1 MILGFIIGTGHFSR
15 YSAIMEF
22 PFIEITVDLYEG
34 ILITTS
40 FACWVLIVSPSQS
53 KKFLSISN
61 FPLSFSD
68 NFGEMNEKSSQK
80 VRSIKI
86 FILKLS
92 KIKHMRVSRRYIHL
106 DCGICRDA
114 TNITYGSDLPSHPK
128 ISLQILPLSK
138 LKNVSQIGWFI
149 HSRFPFQEIC
159 IVS

>member
-1 MILGFIIGTGHFSR
+1 
-15 YSAIMEF
+15 MEF

-114 TNITYGSDLPSHPK
+114 TNITYPLTLKFLFKFYPFQNWKMFLKLGDLFIVDS
-128 ISLQILPLSK
+128 LSK
-138 LKNVSQIGWFI
+138 KSVLSLNPVGCQI
-149 HSRFPFQEIC
+149 
-159 IVS
+159 